1 MRSIVVKSKGIS
13 WRILLIMLTLSAWG
27 GITASGSFMAYPV
40 QSAVILGILS
50 WYSLKASVEIYFLKK
65 ITPFVF
71 YKENQICVRLN
82 KSDIGDLDIEYCCIR
97 LSCRIDGK
105 TVWSQRENSTN
116 LCFIPSAAT
125 EKTGK
130 DIIGAYSRVWVITVE
145 APFMFNDRSVFN
157 IGISYTVS

>member
-1 MRSIVVKSKGIS
+1 MF
-13 WRILLIMLTLSAWG
+13 TLSAWG
-27 GITASGSFMAYPV
+27 GITASGSFIAYPL
-40 QSAVILGILS
+40 QSVVILSILT
-50 WYSLKASVEIYFLKK
+50 WYSLKAAVEIYFLKK
-65 ITPFVF
+65 IIPFVF

-82 KSDIGDLDIEYCCIR
+82 KGDISDLDIEYCWIR
-97 LSCRIDGK
+97 LSCRIDGR
-105 TVWSQRENSTN
+105 TVWSQRENSIN

-130 DIIGAYSRVWVITVE
+130 DIIGAYSRIWVITVE